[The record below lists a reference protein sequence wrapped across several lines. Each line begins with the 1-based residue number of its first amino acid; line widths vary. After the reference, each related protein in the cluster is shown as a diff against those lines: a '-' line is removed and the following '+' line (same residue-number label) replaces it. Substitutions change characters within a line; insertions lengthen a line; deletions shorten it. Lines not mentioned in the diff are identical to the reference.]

1 MTQNATICVGTL
13 GQGIW
18 RSSDGGSAVREIR
31 MLRSTWRG
39 LETWHGIGLNR
50 RASPRPYLAAP
61 GGEIPRRL
69 ARWWCASPASGCISG
84 VPLITRARFST
95 CWSSARATLG
105 RRCG

>member
-1 MTQNATICVGTL
+1 
-13 GQGIW
+13 
-18 RSSDGGSAVREIR
+18 

-61 GGEIPRRL
+61 GGEIP
-69 ARWWCASPASGCISG
+69 PATRQMVVRIAGERMYLG